1 MSGRPLG
8 AAYALREPV
17 IGPVVTLCGAANLV
31 ISFMAVSSSMS
42 SDGGNWPTKWK
53 KGGRYVPS
61 PA

>member
-1 MSGRPLG
+1 
-8 AAYALREPV
+8 
-17 IGPVVTLCGAANLV
+17 
-31 ISFMAVSSSMS
+31 MAVSSSIE